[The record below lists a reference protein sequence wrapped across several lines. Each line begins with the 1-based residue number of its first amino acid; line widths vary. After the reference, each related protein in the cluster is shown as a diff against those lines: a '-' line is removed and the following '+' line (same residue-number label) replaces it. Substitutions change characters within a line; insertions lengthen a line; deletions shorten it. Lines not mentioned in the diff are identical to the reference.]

1 VERATY
7 PSLELGQIGGAQGI
21 RLCNHGDQVDT
32 CAELLH
38 HLDVEGLQRVAGGAD
53 EVQAGVHAEI
63 DLIAALRLL
72 LLQHERLVL
81 VVEELDDGLPGVAVV
96 DVVAEAGGVDD
107 GQADCPCQYAGAWD
121 GKCSPYP

>member
-1 VERATY
+1 MRRATY
-7 PSLELGQIGGAQGI
+7 PSLELGQIGRAQCVG
-21 RLCNHGDQVDT
+21 LGDHGNEVDT

-38 HLDVEGLQRVAGGAD
+38 DLDVERLEGVAGGSD

-81 VVEELDDGLPGVAVV
+81 VVEELDDGLPRVAVV
-96 DVVAEAGGVDD
+96 YVVAEAGCVDD
-107 GQADCPCQYAGAWD
+107 GEADCTHSG
-121 GKCSPYP
+121 

>member
-1 VERATY
+1 MCDVVLRATY
-7 PSLELGQIGGAQGI
+7 PGLELGQISGAQCI
-21 RLCNHGDQVDT
+21 SLSNDGDEVDT

-38 HLDVEGLQRVAGGAD
+38 DLDVERLEGVSGGAD

-72 LLQHERLVL
+72 LLQHERLML

-96 DVVAEAGGVDD
+96 DVVAEARRVND
-107 GQADCPCQYAGAWD
+107 GETDCMR
-121 GKCSPYP
+121 